1 MRIDV
6 LVQLYVTMS
15 EREVGGTLGQ
25 KGEKFMKK
33 AEREKCWGAK
43 DKFWDCL
50 RKNNEDEKIL
60 MKCLNLRKQYLEA
73 CPPTWVTHFDRK
85 FHYENYKAQLYKDG
99 FEAHDGKFTGK
110 KVTKTSEQ

>member
-1 MRIDV
+1 
-6 LVQLYVTMS
+6 MS
-15 EREVGGTLGQ
+15 ERQVAGTLNQ

-50 RKNNEDEKIL
+50 RKNNEDEKSIV
-60 MKCLNLRKQYLEA
+60 KCTHLREEYVDA

-85 FHYENYKAQLYKDG
+85 FHYENYKTQLYKDG
-99 FEAHDGKFTGK
+99 VEAHDNSFTK
-110 KVTKTSEQ
+110 EKISKETSEQK